1 MRDYKRF
8 LKEKAY
14 INGKWV
20 SAQNGKTF
28 EVRNPFNND
37 KIIEVP
43 DLGKEET
50 IQAIVSAKVAL
61 EKWKNE
67 TAEYRARLLKKLFN
81 LQLDFADELAYILTL
96 EQGKPLSEAQGEI
109 KYGASFI
116 EWFAEEGRRTYG
128 ETIPSNASDKR
139 VLTIK
144 QPVGVVAAIT
154 PWNFPNAMITRKIAP
169 ALAAGCTVVVK
180 PAESTPLSA
189 LAIAVLAEM
198 AGIPK
203 GVINI
208 ITTNKPIEVGEE
220 LTSNSIV
227 KKISFTGSTHVGK
240 ILMKQCAETVK
251 KVSMELGGNAPFIV
265 FNDADIDSAVEGVI
279 ASKFRNSGQ
288 TCVCT
293 NRIFVHDSIYDEFS
307 YKLSKEVGKLKIGN
321 GIEQGIAIGPLINE
335 KAVSFLNNLVEDAS
349 GKGAE
354 VIIGGNLNKLGGN
367 FFPPTIL
374 GNVSEEM
381 DVYNKEIFGSIAPL
395 IRFTKEEEVIAMANN
410 TPYGLAS
417 YFFSKDYARVWRVS
431 EGLDYGMVGVNT
443 GKISTTVAPFGGVK
457 ESGIGREGSKYGI
470 EEYLE
475 IKYICIGGL

>member
-14 INGKWV
+14 INGEWV
-20 SAQNGKTF
+20 LESNGATF
-28 EVRNPFNND
+28 EVRNPFDNS
-37 KIIEVP
+37 KIAEVP
-43 DLGKEET
+43 DLGREET
-50 IQAIVSAKVAL
+50 KEAISAAQVAL
-61 EKWKNE
+61 EDWKNE
-67 TAEYRARLLKKLFN
+67 TAEYRAKLLKKLFN
-81 LQLDFADELAYILTL
+81 LQLEFADELAYILTL
-96 EQGKPLSEAQGEI
+96 EQGKPLTEALGEI

-116 EWFAEEGRRTYG
+116 EWFSEEARRTYG
-128 ETIPSNASDKR
+128 ETIPTNAKNR
-139 VLTIK
+139 RILTIK

-189 LAIAVLAEM
+189 LAIGILAEM

-208 ITTNKPIEVGEE
+208 ITTNRPIEVGQE
-220 LTSNSIV
+220 LTSNPII

-240 ILMKQCAETVK
+240 ILMKQCANSVK

-265 FNDADIDSAVEGVI
+265 FDDADINTAVEGVI

-293 NRIFVHDSIYDEFS
+293 NRIFVHDSIYDEFT
-307 YKLSKEVGKLKIGN
+307 YKLSKEVTKMKVGN
-321 GIEQGIAIGPLINE
+321 GVEKDTVIGPLINE
-335 KAVSFLNNLVEDAS
+335 SAVNFLSDLVEDAS
-349 GKGAE
+349 TKGAE
-354 VIIGGNLNKLGGN
+354 VIVGGSLDKEKGN

-374 GNVSEEM
+374 GNVNEEM
-381 DVYNKEIFGSIAPL
+381 DVFNKEIFGSIAPL
-395 IRFTKEEEVIAMANN
+395 IRFSKEEEVIAMANN

-417 YFFSKDYARVWRVS
+417 YFFSKDYARIWRVS
-431 EGLDYGMVGVNT
+431 EALDYGMVGVNT

-475 IKYICIGGL
+475 IKYICVGGL